1 MKSFADLES
10 DGLSLASYLPLPG
23 VLVLR
28 SLSKSYGL
36 GGVRLGFA
44 LADPNIAA
52 SIRAALGPW
61 PVSGPAVEIGSLA
74 LADRAWRE
82 AAKQR
87 LAQDVIRLDGMLR
100 EAGMTVAG
108 GTLLFRLGES
118 REAASLYQRLG
129 EGGILVRTFDYRPDW
144 LRFGIP
150 GGEEEWR
157 RLSAA
162 LSII

>member
-1 MKSFADLES
+1 
-10 DGLSLASYLPLPG
+10 
-23 VLVLR
+23 
-28 SLSKSYGL
+28 
-36 GGVRLGFA
+36 
-44 LADPNIAA
+44 
-52 SIRAALGPW
+52 
-61 PVSGPAVEIGSLA
+61 
-74 LADRAWRE
+74 
-82 AAKQR
+82 
-87 LAQDVIRLDGMLR
+87 MLR